1 MYIVVKPGDDI
12 YHHGVKGQKW
22 GVITK
27 IKDYIAKR
35 KALKAEKNKR
45 RKIRLE
51 ESHKKKGITKAELDH
66 LETAEDVYKYRNNF
80 STKELGEALNRVK
93 WTNEIKTLKAQ
104 EAYSKSTMG
113 KIDNLMKNANRMV
126 DYANTATKAYQ
137 VIKKTRAMLDQYSK
151 KAA

>member
-27 IKDYIAKR
+27 IKDYMAKR

-51 ESHKKKGITKAELDH
+51 ESHKKKGITRAELDH
-66 LETAEDVYKYRNNF
+66 LETAEDVYKYRNNL
-80 STKELGEALNRVK
+80 STAELGKALNRVK
-93 WTNEIKTLKAQ
+93 WTNEIKALKAQ

-113 KIDNLMKNANRMV
+113 KIDKIMKTANQIV
-126 DYANTATKAYQ
+126 EYTNTATKSYQ
-137 VIKKTRAMLDQYSK
+137 AIKNAREMLDKYSK
-151 KAA
+151 KAS

>member
-1 MYIVVKPGDDI
+1 MYIVVKSGDDI
-12 YHHGVKGQKW
+12 YHHGVRGQKW

-27 IKDYIAKR
+27 IKDYMAKR

-45 RKIRLE
+45 RKNRLE
-51 ESHKKKGITKAELDH
+51 ESHKKKGITRAELDH

-93 WTNEIKTLKAQ
+93 WTNEIKTLKTQ

-113 KIDNLMKNANRMV
+113 KIDKLMKTANQMV
-126 DYANTATKAYQ
+126 EYTNTATKAYQ
-137 VIKKTRAMLDQYSK
+137 AIKKTREMIDQYSK
-151 KAA
+151 KAS

>member
-1 MYIVVKPGDDI
+1 MYIIVKPGNDI

-27 IKDYIAKR
+27 IKDYIAKQ

-66 LETAEDVYKYRNNF
+66 LETAEDVYKYRNNL
-80 STKELGEALNRVK
+80 STKELGIALNRVK
-93 WTNEIKTLKAQ
+93 WTNEIKDLKAQ
-104 EAYSKSTMG
+104 EAYSKSTIG
-113 KIDNLMKNANRMV
+113 KIDRLMKTANQMV
-126 DYANTATKAYQ
+126 EYTNTATRAYQ
-137 VIKKTRAMLDQYSK
+137 AIKKTREMLDQYSK